1 MDFIDDIEWYL
12 DRILNDGLTSYRWD
26 LSALIEKLKKQH
38 DRQNDNV
45 ENLERYIDEVE
56 YENRGLKDD
65 IRDLDDEIYELK
77 QQIEK
82 LESR

>member
-65 IRDLDDEIYELK
+65 IRDLDDVIYELK